1 MRGVPTLLLTTCV
14 AISSLSAASDLKVG
28 DIAPQFSLPGSD
40 GRSYSLTGYKGKQVV
55 VLAWF
60 AKAFTGG

>member
-1 MRGVPTLLLTTCV
+1 MRAVPILLLTTCV
-14 AISSLSAASDLKVG
+14 AISSLSAAGGLKVG

-40 GRSYSLTGYKGKQVV
+40 GKSYSLTDYKGKQVV

>member
-1 MRGVPTLLLTTCV
+1 MRAAQILLLTTCV
-14 AISSLSAASDLKVG
+14 AISGLSAAGGLKVG
-28 DIAPQFSLPGSD
+28 DPAPPFSLAGSD
-40 GRSYSLTGYKGKQVV
+40 GKSYNLASFKGKQVV